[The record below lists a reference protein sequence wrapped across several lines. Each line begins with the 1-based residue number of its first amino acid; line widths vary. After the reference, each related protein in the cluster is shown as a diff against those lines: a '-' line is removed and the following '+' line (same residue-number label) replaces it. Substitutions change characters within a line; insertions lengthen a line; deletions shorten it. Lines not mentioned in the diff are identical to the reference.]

1 MSSSSESPSSKRP
14 TWSLEHSARPR
25 CEPRNVLRGCFE
37 QDRFTW
43 KVLWQAF
50 PGFQRVLQAIQWH
63 HNKTTKNCRATHF
76 HKCCLRAVFTTK
88 DFVQHLSYSLIFNVS
103 GCIWYIFFDVSFSK
117 LIAPL
122 LSHFPNISNK
132 IPYNSSNFTPKEET
146 RLQKAA
152 NSWKS
157 GLKKRGKLQFL
168 QESPQESCSFC
179 KSDSDLTLRA
189 A

>member
-1 MSSSSESPSSKRP
+1 MSSGSESPSSKRP
-14 TWSLEHSARPR
+14 TWSLEHS
-25 CEPRNVLRGCFE
+25 NGVLRGCFE

-88 DFVQHLSYSLIFNVS
+88 DFVQHLSYSLTFNVS

-117 LIAPL
+117 LRCTLAFPF
-122 LSHFPNISNK
+122 SKHFQQ
-132 IPYNSSNFTPKEET
+132 NSIQFIKLHPK
-146 RLQKAA
+146 RRNKAA
-152 NSWKS
+152 K
-157 GLKKRGKLQFL
+157 GCKQLKIGAEKKRKAAVSARVPPGKLQFL
-168 QESPQESCSFC
+168 QECFWSY
-179 KSDSDLTLRA
+179 T
-189 A
+189 